1 MRPAESVVP
10 DLVSIE
16 DLDNNISVIAARIN
30 IATYEL
36 IALIREFDERAGFLK
51 WGFDNC
57 AAWLAW
63 RCDFSAA
70 TAREKVRAARA
81 LKTLPLLTR
90 AFAAGELSWSK
101 VRELTRVANERN
113 EASLVEFAL
122 RHTSSHVTGRCR
134 ELRMGDAASI
144 NVAERAFDRRSL
156 RVHRDTERG
165 MMNITIDLPL
175 EAGEL
180 VDKALDRARDDTGLD
195 IPDLVDT
202 SWSKRQADAFVNL
215 VKEYLHDEKSAGR
228 SDNYLVTVHVD
239 QAALE
244 GNEGRSSLPIES
256 VKRLC
261 CDSHAV
267 VLTEDDKGEPLSIGR
282 KARTVPKA
290 IERAVRARDRNCC
303 SFPGCRNK
311 RFLDCHHVEHWANG
325 GETSLDNLL
334 LLCTRHHTLVHEGG
348 FRIEKDFN
356 DAWFFV
362 RPDGVAVPDVGY
374 HGCDMVD
381 AEFDGDY
388 RNPPRGGLLSALEKM
403 AQEPPAPVYW
413 H

>member
-1 MRPAESVVP
+1 MRPAEPAVTA
-10 DLVSIE
+10 LVSIE
-16 DLDNNISVIAARIN
+16 ELDNDISVIAARIN

-36 IALIREFDERAGFLK
+36 LALIREFDERAGFLK
-51 WGFDNC
+51 WGFESC

-81 LKTLPLLTR
+81 LKTLPVVTR

-101 VRELTRVANERN
+101 VRELTRVADERN
-113 EASLVEFAL
+113 EATLVEFAL
-122 RHTSSHVTGRCR
+122 QHTSAHVAERCR

-144 NVAERAFDRRSL
+144 DIAEKAFDRRAL
-156 RVHRDTERG
+156 RVHRNAERG
-165 MMNITIDLPL
+165 MLSITIDLPL

-180 VDKALDRARDDTGLD
+180 VDKALDKARDDACFE

-215 VKEYLHDEKSAGR
+215 IKEYLHGADGAVR

-239 QAALE
+239 HAALS
-244 GNEGRSSLPIES
+244 GAAGRSSLPIEA

-267 VLTEDDKGEPLSIGR
+267 ILTEDDKGEPLSIGR

-290 IERAVRARDRNCC
+290 IERAVRARDRNRCT
-303 SFPGCRNK
+303 FPGCRNK

-325 GETSLDNLL
+325 GETSVNNLL

-374 HGCDMVD
+374 HALDMVD
-381 AEFDGDY
+381 EGIDSQFWD
-388 RNPPRGGLLSALEKM
+388 PPRGGLLSALEKVV
-403 AQEPPAPVYW
+403 QEPPAPVYW
-413 H
+413 Q